1 MFRISTRLR
10 AVPVVVALALIGGVA
25 CQSAPVEP
33 TSPAADVTAL
43 TNARVIDGT
52 GRTPL
57 EQATVIISDGAIEA
71 VGAASTLAVPDGA
84 TVIDM
89 TGKTIMPGM
98 INAHGHVQRGHDAS
112 IPVREDLVQRL
123 ETYASYG
130 VTTVVSLG
138 AIPEGELMQITLRD
152 EQDGVELDHSRVYT
166 SGMSINRVPNEAG
179 GGMRPINTPDDAR
192 AAVDRVADLGVDV
205 IKLHV
210 DNPPARMSDDTL
222 GALIEQAEA
231 RDLNAVAHLWFLADA
246 KVAVERG
253 IDAIGHSVRDV
264 DVDEELITAMR
275 ESNVGYIPT
284 LTRELA
290 VFVYETTPTFLSDP
304 FFLRGISVYQDQVD
318 VVTMPE
324 YQERLQNDPAVQ
336 SIKQAL
342 VQAQTNLKLLADGGV
357 TIGFGTDGGV
367 PNANTFGRW
376 EGYFEHVELELM
388 VEAGLSPLQAITA
401 ATGGSARV
409 SHLDA
414 LGTIEPG
421 KTADLLVLD
430 ANPLEDILNT
440 RQINSVW
447 VGGNQLGTN

>member
-10 AVPVVVALALIGGVA
+10 AVPVVVVLALIGGVA

-33 TSPAADVTAL
+33 TTPAAEVTAL

-52 GRTPL
+52 GGTPL
-57 EQATVIISDGAIEA
+57 EQATVIISDGTIET
-71 VGAASTLAVPDGA
+71 VGAASTVTIPDGA
-84 TVIDM
+84 TVVDM

-112 IPVREDLVQRL
+112 IPVREDLVRRL
-123 ETYASYG
+123 EIYALYG

-152 EQDGVELDHSRVYT
+152 EQDGAELNHSRVYT
-166 SGMSINRVPNEAG
+166 SGMSINRVPNEDG
-179 GGMRPINTPDDAR
+179 GGMRPISTPDDAR

-205 IKLHV
+205 VKLHV
-210 DNPPARMSDDTL
+210 DNLPARMSDDTL
-222 GALIEQAEA
+222 GALIEQAGA
-231 RDLNAVAHLWFLADA
+231 RGLDAVAHLWFLADA
-246 KVAVERG
+246 KAAVERG
-253 IDAIGHSVRDV
+253 VDAIGHSVRDV

-275 ESNVGYIPT
+275 ENNVGYIPT

-290 VFVYETTPTFLSDP
+290 VFVYESTPDFLSDP

-318 VVTMPE
+318 VVTEPE
-324 YQERLQNDPAVQ
+324 YQENLRNSPAVQ
-336 SIKQAL
+336 SIKEAL
-342 VQAQTNLKLLADGGV
+342 VQAQTNLKLMSDGGV

-367 PNANTFGRW
+367 PNAATFGRW

-388 VEAGLSPLQAITA
+388 VEAGLTPLQAITA
-401 ATGGSARV
+401 ATGGSASV
-409 SHLDA
+409 SHLDD

-421 KTADLLVLD
+421 KIADLLVLD
-430 ANPLEDILNT
+430 ANPLDDILNT

-447 VGGNQLGTN
+447 VGGNQLDIN